1 MMGNIETFPS
11 KQMYPIV
18 IIATG
23 PHMSWMNWTCQN
35 QTYMATNDPNLSK
48 IIIVLDFVI
57 VINGTEMNPTSP
69 RYQKISSKDGNY
81 TELANKLQFLRFPSN
96 GNLNERESQK
106 IEINTGNSCYLS
118 AARRRRGRF
127 FSPIGS
133 GPRGSGW
140 WNGDHGKYHK
150 TLVEADVGCGT
161 WDCSFIQI
169 QPVSERPSS

>member
-1 MMGNIETFPS
+1 
-11 KQMYPIV
+11 
-18 IIATG
+18 
-23 PHMSWMNWTCQN
+23 MNWTCQN

-133 GPRGSGW
+133 GPGGSGL
-140 WNGDHGKYHK
+140 WNGDRDKHWVQLLFINSSSSFSFNSTFCHRLLIGKNCK
-150 TLVEADVGCGT
+150 LC
-161 WDCSFIQI
+161 
-169 QPVSERPSS
+169 PP

>member
-1 MMGNIETFPS
+1 MVDRW
-11 KQMYPIV
+11 IV

>member
-1 MMGNIETFPS
+1 MAIIKTHVEEGHQGSQITISCCLQVEISVELKVVFGAGMQVEL
-11 KQMYPIV
+11 IV

-81 TELANKLQFLRFPSN
+81 TELANKLQFL
-96 GNLNERESQK
+96 L
-106 IEINTGNSCYLS
+106 
-118 AARRRRGRF
+118 
-127 FSPIGS
+127 
-133 GPRGSGW
+133 
-140 WNGDHGKYHK
+140 
-150 TLVEADVGCGT
+150 
-161 WDCSFIQI
+161 SFIS
-169 QPVSERPSS
+169 VT

>member
-1 MMGNIETFPS
+1 MKYDLNVTEFGAS
-11 KQMYPIV
+11 KKRESEWRKEIKRLSGLKVRPIV

-69 RYQKISSKDGNY
+69 RYQKISSKDGKY

-96 GNLNERESQK
+96 GNLNERESQ
-106 IEINTGNSCYLS
+106 
-118 AARRRRGRF
+118 
-127 FSPIGS
+127 
-133 GPRGSGW
+133 
-140 WNGDHGKYHK
+140 
-150 TLVEADVGCGT
+150 
-161 WDCSFIQI
+161 
-169 QPVSERPSS
+169 

>member
-1 MMGNIETFPS
+1 MIFCCVLFQLLSRLGCPVALLAW
-11 KQMYPIV
+11 IV

-106 IEINTGNSCYLS
+106 N
-118 AARRRRGRF
+118 RDKH
-127 FSPIGS
+127 
-133 GPRGSGW
+133 W
-140 WNGDHGKYHK
+140 
-150 TLVEADVGCGT
+150 
-161 WDCSFIQI
+161 
-169 QPVSERPSS
+169 

>member
-1 MMGNIETFPS
+1 
-11 KQMYPIV
+11 
-18 IIATG
+18 
-23 PHMSWMNWTCQN
+23 
-35 QTYMATNDPNLSK
+35 MATNDPNLSK

-133 GPRGSGW
+133 GPGGSGL
-140 WNGDHGKYHK
+140 WNGDRDKHW
-150 TLVEADVGCGT
+150 VQS
-161 WDCSFIQI
+161 WWWWFQ
-169 QPVSERPSS
+169 

>member
-1 MMGNIETFPS
+1 MQYF
-11 KQMYPIV
+11 YLIV

-133 GPRGSGW
+133 GPGGSGL
-140 WNGDHGKYHK
+140 WNGDRDKHWVQSWWWWFQWPP
-150 TLVEADVGCGT
+150 LVE
-161 WDCSFIQI
+161 
-169 QPVSERPSS
+169 

>member
-1 MMGNIETFPS
+1 M
-11 KQMYPIV
+11 
-18 IIATG
+18 
-23 PHMSWMNWTCQN
+23 
-35 QTYMATNDPNLSK
+35 
-48 IIIVLDFVI
+48 
-57 VINGTEMNPTSP
+57 INGTEMNPTSP

-140 WNGDHGKYHK
+140 WNGDRDKHW
-150 TLVEADVGCGT
+150 VESCYLSAARRHRGRFFLLLDLQGNY
-161 WDCSFIQI
+161 SLR
-169 QPVSERPSS
+169 RPPKLIIPQTVIRT